1 MSPATTS
8 VPEQRR
14 PRAAPVE
21 DGRDATGATVGTH
34 PGPSEYADQMP
45 LLHRFAE
52 LDENDPERAELRSRL
67 VLAFLPVVEHLAR
80 RHGHGYRVASH
91 DDLVQTGTVGLITAI
106 DRWDPARAKGEFLG
120 YLIPCV
126 RGEILRYFRD
136 RTWSMRVPRRLK
148 ELGVSIGKASG
159 PLAQQLGRAPRP
171 SELAAYLQV
180 DREEVIEALAAAAD
194 RHAAPL
200 YPVDDEDSGEERV
213 GTVEKAYEQV
223 EYELA
228 LRPLIDELP
237 ERERRILRLRFFED
251 QSQSRIAAQ
260 VGVSQMHVSRL
271 LTRTLRRLREGLTA
285 DDPSAA
291 RAAKSARG

>member
-1 MSPATTS
+1 MHHAAGTSPE
-8 VPEQRR
+8 PLQ
-14 PRAAPVE
+14 PRAAPVQ
-21 DGRDATGATVGTH
+21 DPPARRAAADT
-34 PGPSEYADQMP
+34 GPSEYADQMP
-45 LLHRFAE
+45 LLHRYAT
-52 LDENDPERAELRSRL
+52 LAADDPERERIRSRL
-67 VLAFLPVVEHLAR
+67 VMAFLPVVEHLAR
-80 RHGHGYRVASH
+80 RHGHGYRVAAY

-106 DRWDPARAKGEFLG
+106 DRWDPERAKGEFLG

-148 ELGVSIGKASG
+148 ELGVTIGKVSG
-159 PLAQQLGRAPRP
+159 TMTQELGRAPRP
-171 SELAAYLQV
+171 SELAARLDV
-180 DREEVIEALAAAAD
+180 DREEIIEALAASAD

-200 YPVDDEDSGEERV
+200 YPVDDEGSGEERI

-251 QSQSRIAAQ
+251 QSQSRIAEQ

-271 LTRTLRRLREGLTA
+271 LTRTLRQLRDGLTA
-285 DDPSAA
+285 DGPARPSRPAD
-291 RAAKSARG
+291 

>member
-1 MSPATTS
+1 MHPAART
-8 VPEQRR
+8 VPEPRQPCLAAVADPPARR
-14 PRAAPVE
+14 APP
-21 DGRDATGATVGTH
+21 D

-45 LLHRFAE
+45 LLHHYAS
-52 LDENDPERAELRSRL
+52 LSTDDPDRERIRSRL

-106 DRWDPARAKGEFLG
+106 DRWDPERAKGEFLG

-148 ELGVSIGKASG
+148 ELGVAIGKASG
-159 PLAQQLGRAPRP
+159 PLTQQLGRAPRP
-171 SELAAYLQV
+171 SELAAHLNC
-180 DREEVIEALAAAAD
+180 DREEIIEALAASAD

-200 YPVDDEDSGEERV
+200 YPVDDDGYGEERI
-213 GTVEKAYEQV
+213 GSVEKAYEQV

-228 LRPLIDELP
+228 LRPLIDDLP

-251 QSQSRIAAQ
+251 QSQSRIAEQ

-285 DDPSAA
+285 DDPSIAPVA
-291 RAAKSARG
+291 EPRG